1 VSTLKLVNPT
11 HIHIVW
17 GEVKQ
22 YLENA
27 LDHSGGE
34 YSLEHLKMF
43 IIQGQQVL
51 LLIIEEN
58 KICGAVTVEWINY
71 PNDRIAFITA
81 IGGKTDKEGYELFFK
96 WVKDSGGTAV
106 RGAAFEAVAK
116 LWKQKYGFKETY
128 IMVEKRL

>member
-1 VSTLKLVNPT
+1 
-11 HIHIVW
+11 
-17 GEVKQ
+17 
-22 YLENA
+22 
-27 LDHSGGE
+27 
-34 YSLEHLKMF
+34 MF

-51 LLIIEEN
+51 LLIIEED

>member
-1 VSTLKLVNPT
+1 MSTLKLVNPT

-51 LLIIEEN
+51 LLIIEED

-81 IGGKTDKEGYELFFK
+81 IGGKTDKEGYELFLNGLK
-96 WVKDSGGTAV
+96 IVVVQQYA
-106 RGAAFEAVAK
+106 EQ
-116 LWKQKYGFKETY
+116 LLKQLLNFGNKNTDL
-128 IMVEKRL
+128 KRPI